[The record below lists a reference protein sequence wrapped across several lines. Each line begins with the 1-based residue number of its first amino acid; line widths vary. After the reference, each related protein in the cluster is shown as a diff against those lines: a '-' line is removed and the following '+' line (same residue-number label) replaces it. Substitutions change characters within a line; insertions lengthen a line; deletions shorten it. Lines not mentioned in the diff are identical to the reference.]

1 MHLHSLPQ
9 LLLLLDAARHDD
21 LDSVVQPFHGHRP
34 DAGIPLAPFFAAVAA
49 FFAAVAAYFAAAAAA
64 ASSAAVTAF
73 ASFASAVASFS
84 APHASG
90 SRRDE

>member
-49 FFAAVAAYFAAAAAA
+49 YFAAAAAA